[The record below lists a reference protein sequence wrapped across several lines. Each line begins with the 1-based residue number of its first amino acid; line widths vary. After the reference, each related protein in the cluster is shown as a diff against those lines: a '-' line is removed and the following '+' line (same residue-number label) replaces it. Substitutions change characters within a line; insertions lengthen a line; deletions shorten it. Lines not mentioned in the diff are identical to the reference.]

1 MAFTAKNIL
10 DFAWA
15 ADKDYSVETFIVPDG
30 PKVNFVYQKSEKTQ
44 FWSEAQPYIT
54 KYFQLMN
61 ATFGRYVYP
70 TYRFVQGG
78 DGGMEYGMCTMILGE
93 ARSLESLLGLMI
105 HEGAHSWYQQMLA
118 TN

>member
-1 MAFTAKNIL
+1 MAFYRKNIL

-30 PKVNFVYQKSEKTQ
+30 PKVNFVYQKSEKNTILER
-44 FWSEAQPYIT
+44 SSTLHIT

-70 TYRFVQGG
+70 LPTVLYKVE
-78 DGGMEYGMCTMILGE
+78 MAEWNTECVP
-93 ARSLESLLGLMI
+93 
-105 HEGAHSWYQQMLA
+105 
-118 TN
+118 